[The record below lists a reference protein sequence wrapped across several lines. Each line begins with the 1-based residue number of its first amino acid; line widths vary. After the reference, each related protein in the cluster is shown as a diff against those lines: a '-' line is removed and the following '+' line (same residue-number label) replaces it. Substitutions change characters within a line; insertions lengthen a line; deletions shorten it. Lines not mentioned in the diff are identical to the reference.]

1 MRKLILALVVM
12 IVSLGITGCSQKKP
26 LTPQEIA
33 AERERQIQM
42 TTRIYEGK
50 TPEEVL
56 LAADRVF
63 RLADDDY
70 VISHQGNMIQAKRN
84 WFIYAVLAIAT
95 GTDTWIVQTSPVE
108 KGTQVIAIHSGQSQ
122 SMTPSPTVNFNGSM
136 GMGMTSMPT
145 LTNMTTSPAIYQ
157 LFFSRLDYLLN
168 KNINWL
174 TCKEANKLFQDGTLD
189 PFCTVANDR
198 TPDGKTAIQRKKEQ
212 EQNNIN

>member
-12 IVSLGITGCSQKKP
+12 ISSLGIIGCSQKKP
-26 LTPQEIA
+26 LTLQEIA

-42 TTRIYEGK
+42 TTRTYEGK

-70 VISHQGNMIQAKRN
+70 VISHQGNMLQAKRN
-84 WFIYAVLAIAT
+84 WFIYAILAITT
-95 GTDTWIVQTSPVE
+95 GTDTWIVQTLPLE
-108 KGTQVIAIHSGQSQ
+108 NGTQVIAIHSSQNQ
-122 SMTPSPTVNFNGSM
+122 SMAPSPTVNFNGNM

-145 LTNMTTSPAIYQ
+145 LPNMTTSPAIYQ

-168 KNINWL
+168 NKEGWL
-174 TCKEANKLFQDGTLD
+174 TCKDAKNVFQDGNLD
-189 PFCTVANDR
+189 PFCMLANDR

-212 EQNNIN
+212 E